1 MKDRYK
7 TYGANA
13 MWHKHETTGTN
24 MQSYLKNLPR
34 KHLNQPRRGFDA
46 KHKVMAVLACFIL
59 WLGIIALA
67 VKSI

>member
-1 MKDRYK
+1 MKEYK

-13 MWHKHETTGTN
+13 MWQKHETTGTK
-24 MQSYLKNLPR
+24 MQRHLKKRPVS
-34 KHLNQPRRGFDA
+34 HLNPPVRGFDA